1 MVYDDISVF
10 PSYGYKFITPIELKN
25 ESKQVYPV
33 YPIIGEKITEYEGI
47 KLCYRILIYNSS
59 FNIHFESV
67 SILGHKF
74 GYVYPLYHQQLKDS
88 ISSIIEQFKSYTQ
101 DNIINNLSYFKYDI
115 NNIKLFTNDT
125 YEGMKLYQEALNN
138 LRQSLIERIERN
150 SLTDDRISDI
160 TNDRIEENRLIHDI
174 NREIKNLIFERCSGL
189 ETFKTT
195 DSDISE
201 NNSKA
206 DLKKQQPINGLNV
219 LENPCDHIVVH
230 NNTGEVDYIN
240 NIINNI
246 DENAKK
252 IMDVEFIMYSA
263 KHKNKYVYQGDN
275 KWKPLRKENKD
286 KLLNVDRDK
295 TWKRI

>member
-1 MVYDDISVF
+1 MVYDDISLF

-25 ESKQVYPV
+25 ESKRVYPV

-88 ISSIIEQFKSYTQ
+88 ISSIIEQFESYTR

-125 YEGMKLYQEALNN
+125 YEGMKLYQE
-138 LRQSLIERIERN
+138 SLIARNILCGERVSEEYERN
-150 SLTDDRISDI
+150 ELIQESLKAKYISNI
-160 TNDRIEENRLIHDI
+160 INDRIEEKKLKDDI
-174 NREIKNLIFERCSGL
+174 NRINGQVENLISEL
-189 ETFKTT
+189 ETFKNKG
-195 DSDISE
+195 SVISE
-201 NNSKA
+201 NNSREEFETT
-206 DLKKQQPINGLNV
+206 DV
-219 LENPCDHIVVH
+219 HIIPH
-230 NNTGEVDYIN
+230 NKTTKHGIPKVDD
-240 NIINNI
+240 INNI
-246 DENAKK
+246 DENLKK
-252 IMDVEFIMYSA
+252 MLYVGFIIYSV
-263 KHKNKYVYQGDN
+263 KSNSKYVYQGDN
-275 KWKPLRKENKD
+275 KWKLLKKANKD
-286 KLLNVDRDK
+286 KLLNVNREK